1 MQSGIAFAVENGEQ
15 RVAVCTRPQAMVTV
29 LAAYP
34 FKSPTPF
41 LNRHTVT
48 MPIVIGLWRF

>member
-41 LNRHTVT
+41 LKRHTVT
-48 MPIVIGLWRF
+48 MPIVIGL